1 MKNKEFDCVEM
12 KHRAAEKIS
21 NELKHFTPKERLSYW
36 NKRYQRMKARMTK
49 RTSVTR

>member
-21 NELKHFTPKERLSYW
+21 GKLQRYTLKERLSYW
-36 NKRYQRMKARMTK
+36 NKRYEKMKMRIGKKVNLTD
-49 RTSVTR
+49 